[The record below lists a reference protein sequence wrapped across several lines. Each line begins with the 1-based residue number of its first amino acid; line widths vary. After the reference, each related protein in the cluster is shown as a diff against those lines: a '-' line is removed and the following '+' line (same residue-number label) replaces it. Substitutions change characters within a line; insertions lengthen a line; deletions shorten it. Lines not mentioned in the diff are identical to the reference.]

1 METGKRN
8 ERERELYRSRF
19 LSRRTIFIQNN
30 DHTMFFKLRPNVAVN
45 LYDLRG
51 LGPRKRTISPLKRR
65 KNYFFLGTENWNLQK
80 ARSKDHFHI
89 KSIKSSQTKDYFKF
103 KNWTRIPNGKNG
115 ISSNLTRSIE
125 IFVARTTFIQSRF
138 ATCLEGILFIVGNSH
153 KFSCH
158 CENCLWRWR
167 SKDHFHI
174 KSIYNSYLPLSE
186 FVFSQISLFT
196 LNQFSNFIE
205 GPIFFVRNFFL
216 SSVSKLPPRTT
227 FLWQKILY
235 S

>member
-1 METGKRN
+1 
-8 ERERELYRSRF
+8 
-19 LSRRTIFIQNN
+19 
-30 DHTMFFKLRPNVAVN
+30 MFFKLRPNVAVN

-186 FVFSQISLFT
+186 YVLVRFLFLLWINFQTSSKDQFSLSEISSSPLSLNSLQGPLFFDRKFFIPKISLK
-196 LNQFSNFIE
+196 NI
-205 GPIFFVRNFFL
+205 
-216 SSVSKLPPRTT
+216 
-227 FLWQKILY
+227 
-235 S
+235 